1 VNLWQRLT
9 REGATRQRF
18 GTERERR
25 PAWVDRLIKIGLALS
40 LVIVSVPLFPLQR
53 TLDTPR
59 FELEKVTHEQVIA
72 PFSFDILKTD
82 EELERERDEAVRDV
96 APVFNVDESR
106 AELARRQLSR
116 FQTDIQQ
123 VAANANLSRSERMD
137 MIARLGLNLMPVS
150 RRVLANPTRPCG
162 SWARSVRSWQ
172 GYRPAS
178 WPRPTSRTWT
188 GA

>member
-1 VNLWQRLT
+1 MNLWQRLT

-96 APVFNVDESR
+96 APVFHNVDESR
-106 AELARRQLSR
+106 AELAHQQLAIPDRTSSR
-116 FQTDIQQ
+116 
-123 VAANANLSRSERMD
+123 
-137 MIARLGLNLMPVS
+137 
-150 RRVLANPTRPCG
+150 
-162 SWARSVRSWQ
+162 W
-172 GYRPAS
+172 
-178 WPRPTSRTWT
+178 RPTPT
-188 GA
+188 